1 MLIICEPRF
10 YYKNEDNQNMFLQI
24 NVLDNE
30 AFLRSEIVR
39 ILTDLFPDKIGDI
52 EKIGNSVYGVSVFD
66 SDDTDEEMYTLSE
79 YNAQKNRIDIQFE
92 RVIYNA
98 FIELCTFMNRH
109 PYPEEMVFS
118 EQQIM
123 NLQDLGVQLS
133 GLKSLNSINLTSADL
148 SGFNFNG
155 SDPINECIFD
165 DTILI
170 ASQFTDTIINNTSFI
185 QADMRNAAFNVST
198 LTNVNFSKAD
208 LRYANFHGATLIN
221 VDLTDADLRYADL
234 NDVTFD
240 KNCNLDGAQFVNLE
254 NIIERI
260 YEYPQNLFDNVINT
274 QEEFENE
281 NDEEGYEAIDET
293 AFLKANESIFSSAHV
308 NAGDET
314 EEAEEADDDDDD
326 EYRNNNNKPPI
337 CADVI
342 NGYDINIQ
350 AFLDKNN
357 ANFSIQLPNSN
368 NYECVNLND
377 IKKFHIKTDKAGTKY
392 FNYTYACNSDNS
404 YYEFTEDN
412 YVRAQPYIRMGTFS
426 LLVEKPE
433 WFPQAEFPIYRN
445 FKLVKVGSK
454 PAFVSETMLRHGEQG
469 DEDYISSEWHCNTGK
484 MDTYKLEP
492 VMEGGER
499 KKKKKTHK
507 KELTHKKK
515 ITHKKQKH
523 KNKKTY
529 KKNSAHKKNK
539 KNKKNNKKKENKKT
553 HKL

>member
-39 ILTDLFPDKIGDI
+39 ILTDLFPDKIGNI
-52 EKIGNSVYGVSVFD
+52 EKIGISVYGVSVID
-66 SDDTDEEMYTLSE
+66 SDDTDEEMYTLTE
-79 YNAQKNRIDIQFE
+79 YNSQKNRIDIKFKG
-92 RVIYNA
+92 VIYNA
-98 FIELCTFMNRH
+98 FIELCTFMDRH
-109 PYPEEMVFS
+109 PYPKEKDFS
-118 EQQIM
+118 DQEIM

-133 GLKSLNSINLTSADL
+133 GLNSLTSINLTSADL
-148 SGFNFNG
+148 AGFNFNG
-155 SDPINECIFD
+155 SEPINQCIFD

-170 ASQFTDTIINNTSFI
+170 AAQFTDTIINNTSFI
-185 QADMRNAAFNVST
+185 QSDMRDAIFNVAT

-208 LRYANFHGATLIN
+208 LRYANFHGATLTN

-234 NDVTFD
+234 NSVTFD
-240 KNCNLDGAQFVNLE
+240 GNCKLDGAQFVNLE
-254 NIIERI
+254 NVLELI
-260 YEYPQNLFDNVINT
+260 YKYPENLFDNVINT
-274 QEEFENE
+274 EEEYEDFENQ
-281 NDEEGYEAIDET
+281 EEGYEAIDET
-293 AFLKANESIFSSAHV
+293 AFLKANESIFSSANV
-308 NAGDET
+308 NAGDEN
-314 EEAEEADDDDDD
+314 EESEEADDDD
-326 EYRNNNNKPPI
+326 EYGNINNKPPI

-350 AFLDKNN
+350 AYLDKNN

-404 YYEFTEDN
+404 YYEFTQEN
-412 YVRAQPYIRMGTFS
+412 YVRANPYIRMGTFS

-445 FKLVKVGSK
+445 FKLVKAGSK

-492 VMEGGER
+492 MMEGGER
-499 KKKKKTHK
+499 KKKNKTYKKELIHKNKMTHK
-507 KELTHKKK
+507 KR
-515 ITHKKQKH
+515 KH
-523 KNKKTY
+523 KNKLKYKKKKTY
-529 KKNSAHKKNK
+529 KKKSTHINKTKNK
-539 KNKKNNKKKENKKT
+539 NKKT